1 MIKHKKKQTPELG
14 FCERNRRSGGYLLK
28 KRAMDISVRIIRAV
42 LLFGMCFLILQPILM
57 KISVSFMEEQD
68 LYNAMV
74 INIPEHFTTSNYR
87 LCKIPDAYF
96 HRIFVYCCV
105 TDYSVYTGG
114 LRICQV

>member
-14 FCERNRRSGGYLLK
+14 FWERNRRSGGYLLK

-74 INIPEHFTTSNYR
+74 YLNI
-87 LCKIPDAYF
+87 LQQLI
-96 HRIFVYCCV
+96 
-105 TDYSVYTGG
+105 TDYVHS
-114 LRICQV
+114 LWIM

>member
-87 LCKIPDAYF
+87 LCAQF
-96 HRIFVYCCV
+96 M
-105 TDYSVYTGG
+105 DYVRSLMHTSIVSLSIDTKSH
-114 LRICQV
+114 